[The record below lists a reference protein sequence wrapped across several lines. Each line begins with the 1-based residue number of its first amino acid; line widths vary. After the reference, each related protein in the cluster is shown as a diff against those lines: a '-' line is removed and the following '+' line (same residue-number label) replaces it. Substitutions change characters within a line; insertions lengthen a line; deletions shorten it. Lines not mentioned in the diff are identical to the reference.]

1 LQTQLIQQEQI
12 IRYYED
18 EGRLLAE
25 QLIQQAQRAYQE
37 GEIDFLQYAQ
47 LLENSRNITL
57 QYLQS
62 RYEHELIILK
72 INYLID

>member
-62 RYEHELIILK
+62 SYEHELIILK

>member
-1 LQTQLIQQEQI
+1 MLS
-12 IRYYED
+12 
-18 EGRLLAE
+18 E
-25 QLIQQAQRAYQE
+25 QLMDQAQRSYKE

-47 LLENSRNITL
+47 LLENARTITL

-62 RYEHELIILK
+62 RYDYQLTILK